1 MGRVYSNN
9 GKFMKTIGT
18 KTDVIALEETKIAM
32 PKNKKRNKKKR
43 KGELLICGVMVNKL
57 VS

>member
-32 PKNKKRNKKKR
+32 PKNKKKKQKEKER
-43 KGELLICGVMVNKL
+43 RIVDLWSNG
-57 VS
+57 